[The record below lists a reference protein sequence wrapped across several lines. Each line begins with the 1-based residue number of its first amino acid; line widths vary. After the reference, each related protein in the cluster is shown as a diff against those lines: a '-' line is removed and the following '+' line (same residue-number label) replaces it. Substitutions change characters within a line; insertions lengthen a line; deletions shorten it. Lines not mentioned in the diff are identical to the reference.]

1 MKDYNTITADLLK
14 NAPHGID
21 CYVSN
26 VSYAEAL
33 QDIHCTGDAVRRV
46 KYWGKDSAGEHMLW
60 DGDDMAWTYV
70 VPVHLVVKELLDGL
84 NGILDYQD
92 SEFAKSALG
101 STFNTLLAIEGLD
114 TTNPF
119 D

>member
-1 MKDYNTITADLLK
+1 MKDYNTITAELLK
-14 NAPHGID
+14 NAYNGID

-26 VSYAEAL
+26 VSYEDAL
-33 QDIHCTGDAVRRV
+33 HDIHCTGDAVKRV
-46 KYWGKDSAGEHMLW
+46 IFHLCEGKINAFTDGEA
-60 DGDDMAWTYV
+60 DYSYV
-70 VPVHLVVKELLDGL
+70 IPVHLVVKELFDGL

-92 SEFAKSALG
+92 SEFAKAALG

-114 TTNPF
+114 TAGHF

>member
-1 MKDYNTITADLLK
+1 MKDYNTITAELLE

-26 VSYAEAL
+26 VSYADAL
-33 QDIHCTGDAVRRV
+33 QDIHCTGDAVKRIFPCSN
-46 KYWGKDSAGEHMLW
+46 GAGGMSFTDTEF
-60 DGDDMAWTYV
+60 DYAYV
-70 VPVHLVVKELLDGL
+70 IPVHLVVKELLDGL
-84 NGILDYQD
+84 NEILDYQD
-92 SEFAKSALG
+92 SEFAKAALG